1 MTEWAIKDVSRAT
14 GVTSRTLR
22 HYEQIGLLRPSR
34 VAGNG
39 YRFYNDQELSR
50 LYRILSLR
58 SLELPLASIRTA
70 LDDEATFAEVIAS
83 HLALLEQRRDRTNQQ
98 IDAVRHALAAAT
110 KGQTMTIDEM
120 FSGNDNSQ
128 HEAEVR
134 ERWGDPAWER
144 SAKRRGR
151 MTEGERRDDDQ
162 RSRDINAALRDA
174 AISGE
179 DPTSARFQA
188 LVAEHHRWVTEQ
200 WGGRV
205 PERDAYAGLAELY
218 VADERFAATYGG
230 QRNAERIR
238 AAMQAWIATNLQ

>member
-98 IDAVRHALAAAT
+98 IDAVRHALAAVT

-134 ERWGDPAWER
+134 
-144 SAKRRGR
+144 
-151 MTEGERRDDDQ
+151 
-162 RSRDINAALRDA
+162 
-174 AISGE
+174 
-179 DPTSARFQA
+179 
-188 LVAEHHRWVTEQ
+188 
-200 WGGRV
+200 
-205 PERDAYAGLAELY
+205 
-218 VADERFAATYGG
+218 
-230 QRNAERIR
+230 
-238 AAMQAWIATNLQ
+238 